1 MNVSL
6 FIKRAELHQDEQFIK
21 NVFHSKQIGMVSD
34 VKFIK
39 KMSENGKSY
48 NGVIVNFEN
57 WYSSTYAHQL
67 LDNLTSAKDETC
79 RFFVDKN
86 VFWFVSIHRQK
97 IQCCQEI
104 KQIDPSLS
112 DKQRIVKLEELVN
125 NLSTQLYYMQKKQEN
140 TEQQLMKNEQT
151 NTQNV
156 IYNRELE
163 FEINQL
169 KAVNDDLS
177 YDFHKYEDE
186 RIKRDKYIATLKE
199 IIELKDKE
207 IDKLTNE
214 VRDLNCYNNYLIWN
228 SE

>member
-34 VKFIK
+34 VKLIK

-151 NTQNV
+151 NTENV

>member
-6 FIKRAELHQDEQFIK
+6 FIKRAELHQDEHFIK

-169 KAVNDDLS
+169 KTVNDDLS

-186 RIKRDKYIATLKE
+186 RIKRDTFIATLKE
-199 IIELKDKE
+199 IIELKDNQ

>member
-1 MNVSL
+1 
-6 FIKRAELHQDEQFIK
+6 
-21 NVFHSKQIGMVSD
+21 MVSD